1 MNLLSNQDQEVHA
14 VSQVKPKKAYPDAQA
29 GTSSSQVASHELST
43 FSDASNPSFS
53 LASATADAA
62 GHSSIVSGATQVSFI
77 FYFMY
82 VLLFF
87 FFLLYVKIDGKQTK
101 YYFSP
106 RPNSRGGAFTAGV
119 IRLVYLFFVS

>member
-87 FFLLYVKIDGKQTK
+87 FFYCTSKSMASKQ
-101 YYFSP
+101 
-106 RPNSRGGAFTAGV
+106 NIISRQGRTAEGV
-119 IRLVYLFFVS
+119 PLRLASFV